1 MPIINGGAADVKHGD
16 YCFSIS
22 QCIVSTADDKH
33 AASAPA
39 PSSISANALSVLPM
53 INMLHQHL
61 HQHQQSAPGLQPI
74 QCSGSGLAL
83 VTAGVADVKN
93 VDPALQS
100 QLNSKLEGICF
111 DVLNVKRLSHIHLVG
126 QREKILLV

>member
-1 MPIINGGAADVKHGD
+1 
-16 YCFSIS
+16 
-22 QCIVSTADDKH
+22 
-33 AASAPA
+33 
-39 PSSISANALSVLPM
+39 M